1 MTTTDIF
8 ERGLEQRIYTAQT
21 ALGGTPQEAA

>member
-8 ERGLEQRIYTAQT
+8 ERGLEQRICTAQT
-21 ALGGTPQEAA
+21 AFGSTPQDAA